1 MDLAKITEMRRDKSI
16 VSNLKATDG
25 QLVDDLNGVLS
36 TPRKKML
43 QTMPAYIDELSR
55 HIKELDDEIDRNM
68 KDEEKIAANIQ
79 EIPGIDNTRAEVV
92 ISGIGHGY
100 VTFPTD
106 GHISSR
112 ADLRPGDNRSAGK
125 RKPGNTRKGNSLL
138 RSTLVVCPHSEVK
151 DKNLYFYA
159 QFQRISAHR
168 GNKLMQR
175 LHTPY

>member
-68 KDEEKIAANIQ
+68 KDEEKIAA
-79 EIPGIDNTRAEVV
+79 ASV
-92 ISGIGHGY
+92 
-100 VTFPTD
+100 
-106 GHISSR
+106 
-112 ADLRPGDNRSAGK
+112 
-125 RKPGNTRKGNSLL
+125 
-138 RSTLVVCPHSEVK
+138 
-151 DKNLYFYA
+151 
-159 QFQRISAHR
+159 
-168 GNKLMQR
+168 
-175 LHTPY
+175 